1 MIARTIGTK
10 RSRIDHYGTEDPVPE
25 TFETVG
31 REWIGERL
39 LQGAPVETPRTGPD
53 PRPGDGKLGPAPE
66 MKEGWSGIPEK
77 TGKDLTGPE
86 FPSLRIL
93 APWYKEPPS
102 MRIIGIIEKPV
113 PQEGIG
119 SVHPLCQSP
128 QARMKVRGMVER
140 MALAED
146 RDVRKGVV
154 PLQDVGQI
162 GMGLAAEIRKGAP
175 QDPLP

>member
-10 RSRIDHYGTEDPVPE
+10 RSRVDHRRTEDPVPE

-31 REWIGERL
+31 REWIGQRL
-39 LQGAPVETPRTGPD
+39 LQGALVEIPSTGPD
-53 PRPGDGKLGPAPE
+53 PFPGDGKLGPAAKV
-66 MKEGWSGIPEK
+66 KEGRSGLPEK
-77 TGKDLTGPE
+77 MSKDLAGPE

-113 PQEGIG
+113 PQKRIG
-119 SVHPLCQSP
+119 SFRPLCQSP
-128 QARMKVRGMVER
+128 QPRMKVRGMVKG
-140 MALAED
+140 MPLAKD

-154 PLQDVGQI
+154 PLQNMGQI
-162 GMGLAAEIRKGAP
+162 GVGLAAKIREGAP